1 MKNIHIAVL
10 MMVKNEKK
18 RLHVSLE
25 SVKDFADSL
34 IIYDTG
40 STDNTVQICKDFSEK
55 YNIPLRLKEGEFIN
69 FAESRNISLDF
80 ADSFEDVDFL
90 LLMDTNDELVN
101 GHLLRN
107 FAKEHKDAKNETA
120 FLISQEWFS
129 GKLDKY
135 YNVRFIK
142 AREGW
147 RYVGVV
153 HEYMKTYKPENEGEN
168 MVKIDGNIKLY
179 QDRTQDD
186 DKTGKRFYRDKDL
199 LLAEYE
205 KDPTEPRTVFY
216 LAQTFSCINDYENAY
231 KYSKIRL
238 ELVGFWEEVFQS
250 YLRCGEYSE
259 NLKMDWYES
268 MTWYMK
274 AFEHTERVEPLLKI
288 AEYYQKKEKWLI
300 AYNFLQLA
308 CRLKFPEHCI
318 LFVDNLAYEYRRWH
332 IMGIVAYYIQ
342 EYNVGKNACSTA
354 IENGKKININVD
366 RDIKNLEF
374 YINKERELLN
384 NNIPSVNNI
393 NNPINNPS
401 ITKNEFMRLK
411 VEELKRENPKS
422 TSKQLQQLAKILW
435 KNRKV

>member
-1 MKNIHIAVL
+1 MTKNHIAVL

-40 STDNTVQICKDFSEK
+40 STDNTVQICKDFCEK
-55 YNIPLRLKEGEFIN
+55 YDIPLRLKEGEFLN

-90 LLMDTNDELVN
+90 LLMDTNDELKN
-101 GHLLRN
+101 GHLLRQ
-107 FAKEHKDAKNETA
+107 FANDHKDVKNATA
-120 FLISQEWFS
+120 FLISQEWYS

-153 HEYMKTYKPENEGEN
+153 HEYMKTLKAENEGEE
-168 MVKIDGNIKLY
+168 MLKINQEVKLY

-186 DKTGKRFYRDKDL
+186 DKTGKRFYRDKEL
-199 LLAEYE
+199 LLAEHE

-216 LAQTFSCINDYENAY
+216 LAQTFSCLNDYENAY

-238 ELVGFWEEVFQS
+238 ELIGFWEEVFQS

-268 MTWYMK
+268 MTWYIK
-274 AFEHTERVEPLLKI
+274 AYEHTARVEPLLKI
-288 AEYYQKKEKWLI
+288 AEHYQKKENWLL

-308 CRLKFPEHCI
+308 CRLSFPQQCI

-332 IMGIVAYYIQ
+332 LMGIVAYYIG
-342 EYNVGKNACSTA
+342 EYSIGKNACITA
-354 IENGKKININVD
+354 IQNGKKININVD
-366 RDIKNLEF
+366 RDVKNLEF
-374 YINKERELLN
+374 YIAKENELSN
-384 NNIPSVNNI
+384 TNTDIPGIKNIE
-393 NNPINNPS
+393 
-401 ITKNEFMRLK
+401 ITKNEFISIK
-411 VEELKRENPKS
+411 VAELKKENPKS
-422 TSKQLQQLAKILW
+422 TGKQLQQMAKLLW